1 MANFKTGRI
10 FLLFVSV
17 LGVCF
22 SVLFLVPIIQS
33 LIIDYVQQQI
43 IHRELKNINEWIS
56 AISVFGKGC
65 LFIIFSVNLL
75 IFTKLGEKTSNDIKK
90 IFKTTDY
97 KRFVTPALFLFLIYF
112 IAYFSL
118 IRSDFSYN
126 DDLRRAATGY
136 HRWKGW
142 SRYVPQ
148 FLSTVLHADPVLSD
162 ISPFT
167 QILALAITTVNS
179 LLLICIFEVKISI
192 KSLIASLPVGLTP
205 YFLENL
211 SYKFDSPY
219 MALSVLFPLL
229 PFVFIKQYKTYI
241 VTSIVCLLLMCAT
254 YQASSGIYIIVVLFM
269 AFKFLLYEEKEIRDI
284 LIFLVI
290 SISCYC
296 FSLISFKLFFLIASD
311 SYGVSTS
318 IMPMSSFFSGIF
330 KNILTFYSAIN
341 QDFGIIWK
349 VLTLALCIFFSYSVV
364 KAAGQKKILF
374 FVLSCLILFFCSFL
388 SYGAFLVLEH
398 PLFSPRSLYGIGFF
412 ISIICLFLLSN
423 TKAIA
428 FISVLLLNWCFFV
441 FALSYGN
448 ALADQKRYS
457 NFRMSLLASDLGK
470 LYPDYNV
477 QKYYIKTK
485 NSIGYGPLTR
495 NISRHY
501 PIINKLV
508 APFFQPEDYI
518 IDYMRR
524 SDFEIADDSIYDMDL
539 PIVYDSFYHTIKSN
553 DTFIFILFKQP

>member
-1 MANFKTGRI
+1 MAIFKTSRI

-17 LGVCF
+17 LGICF
-22 SVLFLVPIIQS
+22 SVLFLVPAIQN
-33 LIIDYVQQQI
+33 LIIEYVQQQI
-43 IHRELKNINEWIS
+43 VHRELKNINQWIITI
-56 AISVFGKGC
+56 AVFGKGC
-65 LFIIFSVNLL
+65 LFIIFSVNFLV
-75 IFTKLGEKTSNDIKK
+75 FTKLGEKTFNDVKK
-90 IFKTTDY
+90 IFRTIDY
-97 KRFVTPALFLFLIYF
+97 KYYITPALFLFLIYF
-112 IAYFSL
+112 FAYLSL
-118 IRSDFSYN
+118 IRVDFLYN

-148 FLSTVLHADPVLSD
+148 FLSTVLHADPILSD

-229 PFVFIKQYKTYI
+229 PFVFIKQHETYI
-241 VTSIVCLLLMCAT
+241 VTSVVCLLLMCAT
-254 YQASSGIYIIVVLFM
+254 YQASSGIYIIVTLFL
-269 AFKFLLYEEKEIRDI
+269 AFKFLLYKEKETKDI
-284 LIFLVI
+284 LIFLII
-290 SISCYC
+290 SILCYC
-296 FSLISFKLFFLIASD
+296 FSLLSFKLFFLIADD

-318 IMPMSSFFSGIF
+318 IIPVNSFLSGIL
-330 KNILTFYSAIN
+330 KNILTFYSTIN
-341 QDFGIIWK
+341 QDFGVIWK
-349 VLTLALCIFFSYSVV
+349 VLLLILCMFFLYSIM
-364 KAAGQKKILF
+364 KSARQNKIPSF
-374 FVLSCLILFFCSFL
+374 ILSCLVLFFGSFL
-388 SYGAFLVLEH
+388 SYGAYLVLEH
-398 PLFSPRSLYGIGFF
+398 PLFNPRSLYGVGFF
-412 ISIICLFLLSN
+412 VSIISLFLLSN
-423 TKAIA
+423 TK
-428 FISVLLLNWCFFV
+428 FPGFFSVLFLNWCFFV

-448 ALADQKRYS
+448 ALGDQKRYS
-457 NFRMSLLASDLGK
+457 NFRMSLIASDLGK
-470 LYPDYNV
+470 LYSNYDI
-477 QKYYIKTK
+477 QKHYIKTK
-485 NSIGYGPLTR
+485 NSIGHGPLTR

-508 APFFQPEDYI
+508 PSFFQPEDYI

-539 PIVYDSFYHTIKSN
+539 PTVYDSFYHTIKSD
-553 DTFIFILFKQP
+553 DTFILIIFKQP